1 MEVGGFEDLGV
12 TSSWSSGVFFV
23 CVWFKV
29 FSFQDFRAED
39 FGFVRLSA
47 FKIVAAVKTRV

>member
-1 MEVGGFEDLGV
+1 MGGFEDLGV

-29 FSFQDFRAED
+29 FSFKDFRAED